1 MADGGVG
8 FLPLPTTKSW
18 RSAVSSPSGVQGGRL
33 SCTVTSVFCVDIL
46 QLYSIGLSFVW
57 HSVYF
62 VQL

>member
-1 MADGGVG
+1 VC
-8 FLPLPTTKSW
+8 FKVSV
-18 RSAVSSPSGVQGGRL
+18 SAV
-33 SCTVTSVFCVDIL
+33 FCLDIL